1 MAAQQ
6 AFLDINIII
15 DIIIQRSRAEKIQKL
30 LKDYDLFINPSII
43 DTVYYTINKDSK
55 IPNHVFRKAM
65 GSYHICNVSGN
76 TVELAFDI
84 AAENDLEDALQV
96 ACALDNNVENFVTAD
111 RQIKKLYGKKINVI
125 EV

>member
-43 DTVYYTINKDSK
+43 DTVYYIINKDSK

>member
-43 DTVYYTINKDSK
+43 DTVYYMINKDSK

>member
-1 MAAQQ
+1 
-6 AFLDINIII
+6 LDINIII

-43 DTVYYTINKDSK
+43 DTVYYMINKDSK

>member
-1 MAAQQ
+1 VAAQQ

-76 TVELAFDI
+76 TVELALANLTI
-84 AAENDLEDALQV
+84 
-96 ACALDNNVENFVTAD
+96 
-111 RQIKKLYGKKINVI
+111 
-125 EV
+125 

>member
-6 AFLDINIII
+6 AFLDINIVI

-30 LKDYDLFINPSII
+30 LKDFDLFINPSII
-43 DTVYYTINKDSK
+43 DTVYYIINKDSK
-55 IPNHVFRKAM
+55 IPNHVFRRAM
-65 GSYHICNVSGN
+65 SSYHICNVSGN

-96 ACALDNNVENFVTAD
+96 ACALDNDVENFVTAD

-125 EV
+125 EI

>member
-43 DTVYYTINKDSK
+43 DTVYYMINKDSK

-65 GSYHICNVSGN
+65 GSYHICNVNGN